1 MQVMVHVEPKLSG
14 IDKELLQLR
23 EQIDMDKEYIA
34 TISAEFE
41 SYAQRIKIIEV
52 QIKEKDTQLA
62 RFHRCRLCLA
72 ENLTPRS
79 REKFVK
85 RTTTKR
91 FSGANTKAEVQE
103 EQSPEELLQASLA
116 AQESHTS
123 EEGKG
128 PLLQPENWHMQYNVA
143 RLHVYVELST
153 KTNINMGFCKINVPQ
168 SLFLGN
174 TKFAIFGTS

>member
-41 SYAQRIKIIEV
+41 SYTQRIKITEV
-52 QIKEKDTQLA
+52 QIKEKDTQFA

-79 REKFVK
+79 REKFVR

-128 PLLQPENWHMQYNVA
+128 PLLQPEN
-143 RLHVYVELST
+143 
-153 KTNINMGFCKINVPQ
+153 
-168 SLFLGN
+168 
-174 TKFAIFGTS
+174 

>member
-1 MQVMVHVEPKLSG
+1 MGCDKYDSLVEILVRNPSIAGAKREIITLFFFFFQSMQVMVRVEPKLSG

-23 EQIDMDKEYIA
+23 EQIDMEKEYIA

-41 SYAQRIKIIEV
+41 SYTQRIKIIEV
-52 QIKEKDTQLA
+52 QIKEKDTQFA

-128 PLLQPENWHMQYNVA
+128 PLLQPEN
-143 RLHVYVELST
+143 
-153 KTNINMGFCKINVPQ
+153 
-168 SLFLGN
+168 
-174 TKFAIFGTS
+174 